1 MGERIVYIDATSGVS
16 GDMLLVALLDLEV
29 PVEALHDAW
38 DAIGIDNYEVEVFE
52 TKKSDMRALRCRVQT
67 DEASGPRNWKE
78 YQSILKRSKLKEP
91 LRAQAEMLCRR
102 LFEIEARIHGTTLN
116 RLHLHEMGGTDLLID
131 VIGGLAGF
139 HYLKPDHIFASPVNT
154 GQGFVRF
161 SHGVYPIP
169 TPATATLLEGRPIF
183 QNEVSGELTTP
194 TGALLVNH
202 LAEKFC
208 ALPEMT
214 LERIGVGAGEREIA
228 GHPNVV
234 RLFSGAS
241 ETEEDIPASDGEDV
255 FMLETNI
262 DDSNPQL
269 LGHFM
274 ERALAEGAL
283 DVFFQPIF
291 MKKNRPAT
299 RLSMLVTASTRE
311 KLAGLLFSETTAIGL
326 RYWKVGRQKLERKW
340 REVRIGKFRVRI
352 KESYQSGVLM
362 NYQPEYE
369 DCKTAAAALKKPVK
383 EIISRALFEYLRSAK
398 AQSRKEITK
407 KK

>member
-1 MGERIVYIDATSGVS
+1 
-16 GDMLLVALLDLEV
+16 
-29 PVEALHDAW
+29 
-38 DAIGIDNYEVEVFE
+38 
-52 TKKSDMRALRCRVQT
+52 
-67 DEASGPRNWKE
+67 
-78 YQSILKRSKLKEP
+78 
-91 LRAQAEMLCRR
+91 MLCRR
-102 LFEIEARIHGTTLN
+102 LFEIEAGIHGTSLN

-139 HYLKPDHIFASPVNT
+139 HYLKPAHIFASPVNT

-169 TPATATLLEGRPIF
+169 TPATATLLEGTPVF

-194 TGALLVNH
+194 TGALLVTH
-202 LAEKFC
+202 LAGKFC

-214 LERIGVGAGEREIA
+214 LEKIGVGAGEREIA

-234 RLFSGAS
+234 RLFSGAR
-241 ETEEDIPASDGEDV
+241 EAEDAASDGEDI

-269 LGHFM
+269 LGYFM

-299 RLSMLVTASTRE
+299 RLSIFVKSSSRDR
-311 KLAGLLFSETTAIGL
+311 LAGLLFAETTAIGL
-326 RYWKVGRQKLERKW
+326 RYWKVERQKLERKW
-340 REVRIGKFRVRI
+340 KEVRIGKFRVRI
-352 KESYQSGVLM
+352 KESYRDGALM
-362 NYQPEYE
+362 NFQPEYE
-369 DCKTAAAALKKPVK
+369 DCKAAAVALKKPVK
-383 EIISRALFEYLRSAK
+383 EILSRALGEYLRDFGS
-398 AQSRKEITK
+398 
-407 KK
+407 